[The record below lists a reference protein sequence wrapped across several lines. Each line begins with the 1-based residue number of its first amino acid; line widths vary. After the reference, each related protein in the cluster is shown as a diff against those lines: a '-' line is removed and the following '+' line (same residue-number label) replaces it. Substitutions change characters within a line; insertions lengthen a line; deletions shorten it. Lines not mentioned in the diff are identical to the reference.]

1 MDQRLLPKKFGR
13 YNLPREGTVDLRDR
27 LEFLHDEVAEWA
39 HGRLWWVRA
48 PLVLYFAYLGVR
60 HLGDAEY
67 TSLFGGINL
76 GIHEGGHLALAWA
89 PQFVTAL
96 GGTLFQCAA
105 PVVAAWLFLRQ
116 PDFFAVPICGAWL
129 STNLYSVATY
139 MADARAL
146 ELPLVTVGGGD
157 ADHDWN
163 YVLDALGIITWDT
176 RLAFLVR
183 ILAFVTMWGSLA
195 AGAWILALMARAQKR

>member
-1 MDQRLLPKKFGR
+1 MEWRDRS
-13 YNLPREGTVDLRDR
+13 VDLRN
-27 LEFLHDEVAEWA
+27 EVEDWVEGRWWWA
-39 HGRLWWVRA
+39 RA
-48 PLVLYFAYLGVR
+48 PLLLYFAYVGVR
-60 HLGDAEY
+60 HLGDPLY

-76 GIHEGGHLALAWA
+76 GIHEAGHLAMGWA
-89 PQFVTAL
+89 PHFFMIL

-105 PVVAAWLFLRQ
+105 PVIAAFLFLRQ
-116 PDFFAVPICGAWL
+116 PDYFAIPVCGAWL

-163 YVLDALGIITWDT
+163 YMLDALGLLSWDT
-176 RLAFLVR
+176 SLAALVRVLAFL
-183 ILAFVTMWGSLA
+183 LMWGSLC
-195 AGAWILALMARAQKR
+195 AGAWILWLMARRSDQR